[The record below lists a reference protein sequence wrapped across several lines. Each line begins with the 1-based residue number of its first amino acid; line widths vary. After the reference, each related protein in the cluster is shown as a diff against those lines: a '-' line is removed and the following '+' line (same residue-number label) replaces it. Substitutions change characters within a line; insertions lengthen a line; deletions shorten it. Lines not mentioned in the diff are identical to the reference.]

1 MVDLSFLI
9 NMHHLNSI
17 GKKPNELK
25 THNPQDLK
33 IDEYHMYAYMHDCC
47 VTPTDIYIHVHLF
60 QKAKT
65 ERLKV
70 AMISV
75 LRYLVWNDVQIT
87 N

>member
-1 MVDLSFLI
+1 
-9 NMHHLNSI
+9 
-17 GKKPNELK
+17 
-25 THNPQDLK
+25 
-33 IDEYHMYAYMHDCC
+33 MYAYMHDCC

-65 ERLKV
+65 GRLKA

-75 LRYLVWNDVQIT
+75 LRHLVWNDVQIT